1 MAFPQGFKVPFD
13 QGGPGFDELP
23 PAQRPRKIG
32 GFGGNPPRTQA
43 EHRATVQSAG
53 KAPVI
58 LLHGNTGAADA
69 GRWNMLDLQQM
80 LIKAGYPRELIWA
93 PSYLGTGGT
102 RDLQTPHTNNINE
115 VREFIDNVSEYLD
128 VAVVD
133 IIAHSLGCSLAY
145 AVFRGLRKQTA
156 PIEFDDQLKRWNRV
170 GTFVALAGAFHGLGP
185 SSVGEWES
193 DGAFMTRLMAETAG
207 SGVETPYG
215 TNDPTTH
222 EPAHNI
228 RYFCGVARG
237 DFIDIQNPGTGKLA
251 GAINRDYDFDPADVG
266 HEKIKESQ
274 VVFDDFLPQLNGVPP
289 ERRVAIVTDKAS
301 GSYAAPLTITVH
313 IDPSDRSVHYVGSRV
328 TKEFRNGFIVTSST
342 DELEGTLQDG
352 QTLTIS
358 ESGMWEI
365 TFSAEGTADV
375 RRAYWVGVEPIE
387 VSIITDNSVPFEGTL
402 DVMASTTRGN
412 LYHSL
417 KGDMWS
423 EGPVVTITSDA
434 APRFVAI
441 ASDGIASEEVTKSFQ
456 KTAAPPAVTA
466 TVVQHYVAQRISLN
480 EYLAYG
486 QKFGFN
492 TQITLYLV
500 NGRWVLAGPAV

>member
-1 MAFPQGFKVPFD
+1 MAFPQDFEIPQD
-13 QGGPGFDELP
+13 QGGPGQGQP
-23 PAQRPRKIG
+23 IG
-32 GFGGNPPRTQA
+32 GFGGHPSRTRDQ
-43 EHRATVQSAG
+43 HRSTLQGVG
-53 KAPVI
+53 KAPLI
-58 LLHGNTGAADA
+58 LLHGNSGAADS
-69 GRWNMLDLQQM
+69 GRWNILDLQQM
-80 LIKAGYPRELIWA
+80 LIKAAYPRELIWA
-93 PSYLGTGGT
+93 PSYLGTGT
-102 RDLQTPHTNNINE
+102 LDLMTPHTNNVNE
-115 VREFIDNVSEYLD
+115 VREFIDNVCQYLD

-145 AVFRGLRKQTA
+145 AIFRGLKRQTA

-193 DGAFMTRLMAETAG
+193 DGAFMTSLLAETAG
-207 SGVETPYG
+207 GGGETPYG
-215 TNDPTTH
+215 TNDPTTP

-237 DFIDIQNPGTGKLA
+237 DFIDSQNPGTGKLA
-251 GAINRDYDFDPADVG
+251 GAINRDYDFGPADVG

-274 VVFDDFLPQLNGVPP
+274 VVFDDFLPHLNGVPP

-313 IDPSDRSVHYVGSRV
+313 IDPSDRSVNYVGSRV

-342 DELEGTLQDG
+342 DELDGTLQDG

-365 TFSAEGTADV
+365 TFSAEGTTDV
-375 RRAYWVGVEPIE
+375 RRAYWVSVEPIE
-387 VSIITDNSVPFEGTL
+387 VTIITDNSVPFEGSL
-402 DVMASTTRGN
+402 DVMATTTRGN
-412 LYHSL
+412 LYYSL

-423 EGPVVTITSDA
+423 EGTVVTITSDA
-434 APRFVAI
+434 APRFIAI
-441 ASDGIASEEVTKSFQ
+441 DSDGITSEVVTKTF
-456 KTAAPPAVTA
+456 KKVVAPSSVTA
-466 TVVQHYVAQRISLN
+466 TAVQHYVARRIGLN

-486 QKFGFN
+486 QQFGFN
-492 TQITLYLV
+492 TAFTLYRV
-500 NGRWVLAGPAV
+500 NGVWVPASMPGA